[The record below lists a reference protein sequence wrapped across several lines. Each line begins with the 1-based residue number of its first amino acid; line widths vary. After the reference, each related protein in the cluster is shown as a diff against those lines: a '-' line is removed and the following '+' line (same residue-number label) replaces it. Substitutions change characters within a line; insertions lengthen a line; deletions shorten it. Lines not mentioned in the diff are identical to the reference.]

1 MSLAAAAVEN
11 RAVTYFAA
19 FLLIVGGIASFFE
32 LGQLED
38 PEFTVKT
45 AVITTNYPGA
55 SPQEVELEVTDRIE
69 LALQELKQLDYVSSY
84 SRAGQST
91 VAVDIKTEYWSDRLP
106 QVWDELRRKI
116 RDVEA
121 SFPPGV
127 SEPVISDDFGDVFGF
142 QLAVIGDGFNYAELK
157 EYAKGLKKE
166 ISIVEGVAR
175 VDLWGVQNEVIYLDV
190 AQSQLAE
197 LGLSDASI
205 ENTLRRQN
213 MVLDAGSV
221 DVQARR
227 LRLVPTGEF
236 ASPADIGDLAIR
248 PSATDALQGGSAPS
262 ANAELTRIR
271 DIGTIRHGY
280 QEPPFTLMR
289 YNGTPALGVSITNVA
304 GANVVQ
310 VGQAID
316 QRLSELTADL
326 PVGIEVR
333 RVHWMSD
340 IVALAVD
347 DFLISFA
354 EALGIVLVVLT
365 LAMGWRMG
373 VIIGGA
379 LIVTILG
386 TFILMAV
393 LGIDLQ
399 RMSLGALIIALGMM
413 VDNAIVVA
421 DGMAVRLQRGMDRT
435 RAAVEAATQPSWPL
449 LGATVVAVMAFY
461 PIFASAEGA
470 GEYCRT
476 LFSVVATSLLVSWV
490 VSVTVTPLNCMDL
503 LPAPKLGEPQ
513 QDPYASGF
521 YGRFRG
527 LVNTAIRFR
536 WLTVGSMIA
545 LLVVATI
552 GFGSVTKLFF
562 PDSSMTKFMV
572 DVYAPEGTRIQQV
585 ALDLEQAETRLMADE
600 RVESVTAFIGAGPPR
615 FYLPVDPESP
625 DQSYAQLIVNVNDYR
640 EIDGLIGEIEPWLRE
655 NLQNSLISIR
665 KYGVGPS
672 NTWKFEARLSG
683 PAEADPAVLRAI
695 ADQGVAIL
703 KASPLAGP
711 VQTDWRDR
719 RLLLEAEYS
728 QERGRW
734 ASVTREDIAQTT
746 KRAFDGRSIGLYR
759 EGDMLLPILLR
770 HVEEERRNV
779 AAIDVLQVQPAMT
792 NNSVPLSQVTDGV
805 NLAWEDPIVARRD
818 RRRTFTVQA
827 NPIQGVTLPTLLAS
841 VRADFETIEL
851 PPGYKL
857 EWGGEYEDTVKAQSS
872 LIPGMV
878 PAAAVILF
886 IIVALFN
893 AYRPLLVI
901 LLTIPFALIGIVAG
915 LLAFDV
921 AFGFVALLGAMS
933 LSGMMIKNAVVL
945 LDQVKLNLSEGMGD
959 YDAIVE
965 AAVSRLRPVM
975 LAAATTVLGVA
986 PLLQDVFWIG
996 LSVTLM
1002 VGLSFG
1008 TLLTMVV
1015 LPVLYAMLF
1024 RIRAKGV
1031 EDAEPGASGSVI
1043 D

>member
-1 MSLAAAAVEN
+1 MSLAATAVKN
-11 RAVTYFAA
+11 RTVTYFAA

-91 VAVDIKTEYWSDRLP
+91 VAVEIKTEYWSDQLP

-116 RDVEA
+116 RDVGA

-142 QLAVIGDGFNYAELK
+142 QLAVIGDGFSYADLE
-157 EYAKGLKKE
+157 EYAKELKKE

-175 VDLWGVQNEVIYLDV
+175 VDLWGVQKEVIYLDV
-190 AQSQLAE
+190 AQSQLTE

-205 ENTLRRQN
+205 ENTLRHQN

-221 DVQARR
+221 DVQAKR
-227 LRLVPTGEF
+227 LRIVPTGEF
-236 ASPADIGDLAIR
+236 TSPAEIGDLVIR
-248 PSATDALQGGSAPS
+248 PSATDALQGGGVPS
-262 ANAELTRIR
+262 TNSELTRIG
-271 DIGTIRHGY
+271 DIGTIRRGY
-280 QEPPFTLMR
+280 QEPSFTLMR
-289 YNGTPALGVSITNVA
+289 YNGQPSLGISITNIA
-304 GANVVQ
+304 GANVVE

-316 QRLSELTADL
+316 SRLSELMTDL
-326 PVGIEVR
+326 PVGIEVQ

-340 IVALAVD
+340 IVAEAVD
-347 DFLISFA
+347 NFLISFA
-354 EALGIVLVVLT
+354 EALAIVLLVLT
-365 LAMGWRMG
+365 VAMGWRMG

-379 LIVTILG
+379 LIITILG
-386 TFILMAV
+386 TFILMAIFN
-393 LGIDLQ
+393 IDLQ

-421 DGMAVRLQRGMDRT
+421 DGMTVRLQKGMDRT
-435 RAAVEAATQPSWPL
+435 RAAIEAASQPAWPL

-461 PIFASAEGA
+461 PIFASTEGA

-476 LFSVVATSLLVSWV
+476 LFSVVAISLTVSWV
-490 VSVTVTPLNCMDL
+490 VSVTVTPLHCMDL
-503 LPAPKLGEPQ
+503 LPAPKPGEVQ
-513 QDPYASGF
+513 QDPYGSAF
-521 YGRFRG
+521 YQHFRG
-527 LVNTAIRFR
+527 LVNMAIRFR
-536 WLTVGSMIA
+536 WLTMGSLIV
-545 LLVVATI
+545 LLVVASI
-552 GFGSVTKLFF
+552 GFGSVSKLFF

-572 DVYAPEGTRIQQV
+572 DIYAPEGTRIQQV
-585 ALDLEQAETRLMADE
+585 ALELEQAEARLMADE
-600 RVESVTAFIGAGPPR
+600 RVESISAFIGAGPPR

-625 DQSYAQLIVNVNDYR
+625 NQSYAQIIVNVKDYR
-640 EIDGLIGEIEPWLRE
+640 QINDLIEEFEPWLRD
-655 NLQNSLISIR
+655 NLQDGLISVR

-683 PAEADPAVLRAI
+683 PAEADPATLRAI
-695 ADQGVAIL
+695 AEQGVAIL

-711 VQTDWRDR
+711 VRTDWRER
-719 RLLLEAEYS
+719 IPLLEAEYS

-734 ASVTREDIAQTT
+734 ASVTREDIAHTT
-746 KRAFDGRSIGLYR
+746 KRAYDGRSIGLYR
-759 EGDMLLPILLR
+759 EGDQMLPILLR
-770 HVEEERRNV
+770 HVEEERSNV
-779 AAIDVLQVQPAMT
+779 AAIDVLQVQPAMAT
-792 NNSVPLSQVTDGV
+792 NSIPLSQVTDGV
-805 NLAWEDPIVARRD
+805 NLAWEDPIIGRRD
-818 RRRTFTVQA
+818 RRRTVTVEA
-827 NPIQGVTLPTLLAS
+827 NPAQGKTLSALLES
-841 VRADFETIEL
+841 VRTEFEAIEL

-857 EWGGEYEDTVKAQSS
+857 EWGGEYEDTVKSQAS

-878 PAAAVILF
+878 PTAAVMLF
-886 IIVALFN
+886 IIIALFN
-893 AYRPLLVI
+893 AYRPAIVI

-933 LSGMMIKNAVVL
+933 LSGMMIKNALVL
-945 LDQVKLNLSEGMGD
+945 LDQAKLNLSEGMSD

-1002 VGLSFG
+1002 AGLSFG

-1015 LPVLYAMLF
+1015 VPVLYAMVY
-1024 RIRAKGV
+1024 RIRARGKPAV
-1031 EDAEPGASGSVI
+1031 VDAQSR
-1043 D
+1043 